1 MEKRLE
7 VLTVVIYLYMII
19 AHFCVLYF
27 WYQWYQC
34 HGFLS
39 TVFIGPIVSEIK
51 GLLCPFFLQLM
62 EYTYEDLLKQCEIV
76 KDLIKEGKNRRSLDR
91 RNYIIALM
99 YYKFNKTE
107 FIIAKAFDM
116 KRETVTSAKFHPYQL
131 LDYGDIS
138 FIANVNDL
146 ILEFPFEFPDHK
158 ALNAEK
164 RYTAVIVHFDQE
176 TKKKIR
182 SYMDFKNISRID
194 MAVKELTTKA
204 LKLWEE

>member
-1 MEKRLE
+1 
-7 VLTVVIYLYMII
+7 
-19 AHFCVLYF
+19 
-27 WYQWYQC
+27 
-34 HGFLS
+34 
-39 TVFIGPIVSEIK
+39 
-51 GLLCPFFLQLM
+51 M

-76 KDLIKEGKNRRSLDR
+76 KDLIKESKNRRSLDR

-107 FIIAKAFDM
+107 FTIAKAFDM

-131 LDYGDIS
+131 LDYSDIS

-146 ILEFPFEFPDHK
+146 MIEFPYEFPNHK
-158 ALNAEK
+158 AMQADK
-164 RYTAVIVHFDQE
+164 RYTAVVVHYE
-176 TKKKIR
+176 PEIRKKLR

-194 MAVKELTTKA
+194 MAVKELTIKA

>member
-1 MEKRLE
+1 MEKQLSF
-7 VLTVVIYLYMII
+7 LAAIMYIYII
-19 AHFCVLYF
+19 VAQIFMAYF
-27 WYQWYQC
+27 WYQWSQD

-39 TVFIGPIVSEIK
+39 TVFIGPIIGEIK
-51 GLLCPFFLQLM
+51 GLLFPFFIQCM
-62 EYTYEDLLKQCEIV
+62 EYTYEDLLEQCKLV
-76 KDLIKEGKNRRSLDR
+76 KDLLKEGKNRRSLDR

-107 FIIAKAFDM
+107 FTIAKVLDM

-131 LDYGDIS
+131 LDYSDIS

-146 ILEFPFEFPDHK
+146 MIQFPYEFPNHK
-158 ALNAEK
+158 AGQADK
-164 RYTAVIVHFDQE
+164 KFTAVVVHYE
-176 TKKKIR
+176 PEIRKKLR

-194 MAVKELTTKA
+194 MAVKELTIKA